1 MSVNIKRVYD
11 EPKKDDGYRVL
22 VDRLWPRGLTKQKAK
37 IDEWAKDIAPTD
49 ELRKWFH
56 QNDSKWE
63 EFEKRYKDYL
73 QENQDRIEAII
84 ARARKEQ
91 VTLVY
96 ASKRSK
102 LNNATVLKDYIEKRI
117 KKAG

>member
-1 MSVNIKRVYD
+1 MTVNLKRVYD

-37 IDEWAKDIAPTD
+37 IDEWARDIAPTN

-56 QNDSKWE
+56 QNDSEWQQ
-63 EFEKRYKDYL
+63 FQKRYKAYL
-73 QENQDRIEAII
+73 RENKGRIEPII
-84 ARARKEQ
+84 ARARKEK

-96 ASKRSK
+96 ASKRQE
-102 LNNATVLKDYIEKRI
+102 LHNATVLKDYIEKHI